1 MATNPIQHSPQRPPG
16 LPAVGHSL
24 RGTSMARLGRML
36 GVDGGGAMRVRMGA
50 TAMLVLCVLTGCSG
64 SNTDNHSPG
73 SGATQATTE
82 PVGAEARAGTP
93 GVAVPDPCVLITRED
108 AAKVIGEADSSALA
122 PGGQPGQRSCGYAS
136 SGSGKLVAVAV
147 WPSDQAAFDKLK
159 ASAGTVTA
167 VTGVGESA
175 FSSSNAIYAR
185 KGQFAVSVFVVGI
198 TPESAVPTT
207 LSGLVGTA
215 LSRM

>member
-1 MATNPIQHSPQRPPG
+1 
-16 LPAVGHSL
+16 
-24 RGTSMARLGRML
+24 
-36 GVDGGGAMRVRMGA
+36 MRVRLGA
-50 TAMLVLCVLTGCSG
+50 PAMLVLCVLTGCSG
-64 SNTDNHSPG
+64 SNTDNQHSPG
-73 SGATQATTE
+73 TGATQATTE
-82 PVGAEARAGTP
+82 PVGAEARASATGGP
-93 GVAVPDPCVLITRED
+93 ANVAVPDPCALITRED
-108 AAKVIGEADSSALA
+108 AAKVIGEADSSAIA

-136 SGSGKLVAVAV
+136 SASGKLVTVSV

-167 VTGVGESA
+167 VSGVGEAA

-198 TPESAVPTT
+198 TPESAVPAT
-207 LSGLVGTA
+207 LSGLMGTA